1 MRVGKRLRGR
11 LGTLALAA
19 LTLLLFRLAC
29 AWALRPGA
37 AAEECTA

>member
-29 AWALRPGA
+29 A
-37 AAEECTA
+37 